1 MQRFN
6 AHKKNTR
13 KVFFFHF
20 GHWCFEDTLFKL
32 MEKPKGRTQVKTL
45 KWSSRNAR
53 GILRRIGQAELP
65 KKVKGFSMS
74 SAFPFE
80 EWTQQKIPAGNL
92 VHYIYLTAHCR
103 KKSNIWWSSITAQL
117 THISAIPALL
127 TMSQASVC
135 PTQCAETFIS
145 TPLGRPMYY
154 LCGVRNDLCSFQ
166 QPVSRFDS
174 ACAPVACMSRMFKM
188 QPSFQG
194 WHRDSKLQRYICH

>member
-1 MQRFN
+1 M
-6 AHKKNTR
+6 
-13 KVFFFHF
+13 FFFHF